1 MLKSHKDMTSLLR
14 LGPQYFP
21 QNISARTLN
30 TKARAMAA
38 VRAVARARAATRAR
52 TRARARTARA
62 RTARARTA
70 AEAARTRPSSPHPSL
85 EELVAEAEEL
95 AAAWAA
101 ERAEAAE
108 EARPSSPHPSLEELV
123 AEAEE
128 FAAAWAAERAE
139 EAEEA
144 EEARPASPPP
154 SLEEMTAGVEAVW
167 RRVMSLVPSATDYT
181 ARRRW
186 LNAMSRVE
194 QVKARLAAQARWS
207 KVRSRGTPRA
217 TRARLR
223 ERARAR
229 ADEVTAMAAA
239 RADEV
244 TAMAAARAD
253 EVTAM
258 AATLPQNEAGVEEDT
273 AVNNDAHI
281 VSLIRAARAVY
292 SVTNDNV
299 GAVARLAMERKHT
312 AAAEMRERAATAAE
326 RRQANGANA
335 GHTKHRRRGQNCDGR
350 FCSSKK
356 KRKSRHGSKARSGR
370 AHKRI
375 ITEKQ
380 SKKHNI
386 TKHRKKYI

>member
-1 MLKSHKDMTSLLR
+1 MLKSNKDMPILLR

-70 AEAARTRPSSPHPSL
+70 AEAARTRPSSPHPNL

-244 TAMAAARAD
+244 TAMAA
-253 EVTAM
+253 
-258 AATLPQNEAGVEEDT
+258 TLPQNEAGVEEDT